1 MDWEFTGNHYLA
13 LPWIARRDGA
23 IHGVNAGH
31 RGMSALVS
39 WTGEGKGSGE
49 GRPLVRIG
57 VWVEG
62 RERPL
67 EGLRWDRLDRWIPRF
82 TADLGDGFRVVVT
95 YCAPGGFDPLVRGAV
110 VHVQVSNGTGRDT
123 RARVWLEGCWAWT
136 LRTTATTRP
145 IGGVHRLGRGQGPDG
160 LTLEVGEAPSGAALG
175 VVVVAP
181 SASYEAGPGN
191 EVAQIEAGEEIA
203 RPVGTPIAFRAGA
216 EKRLS
221 AASRATF
228 TFILSAAPERDGALH
243 TAARLS
249 TLGGEELIRRGR
261 LDLASLNRSMD
272 GGVARDMLSRNMVF
286 HHYYGAVRAIDDD
299 RIYPVQ
305 SRSPEFGPCAV
316 FGEREA
322 LAWSLPAYVLTDPM
336 LSRELLMRALEVW
349 SDRAG
354 TLRRYLDGGV
364 LDGAFS
370 LGRLCD
376 WALAIE
382 RYVDVT
388 REDGF
393 TEEPLVQQ
401 LLREL
406 DDAIYARLHPEIF
419 LGSTEV
425 LPGGERADYPWC
437 AFDNVLVW
445 RVCRS
450 LDRLWRTWRDASGPA
465 PDPARLRNGAE
476 EVEAAIW
483 QRCTTEIEGLQVIAS
498 TSDLQG
504 NAAVY
509 DDPAGSLRLLPWFEF
524 CPTDDPIWSNTM
536 ELLHSTS
543 YPLWHGAA
551 PYPGLASRSRPAEA
565 SFAALCADLLG
576 PRRNAALDIVRRL
589 TLPGDVACTT
599 FDPQTGRAASGP
611 YAAALAGFLVQAL
624 LHGTNAREQTKKA
637 ER

>member
-1 MDWEFTGNHYLA
+1 MNWEFTGNHYLA
-13 LPWIARRDGA
+13 LPWIAPANGS

-39 WTGEGKGSGE
+39 WTGEDRGSGE
-49 GRPLVRIG
+49 GRPLLRIG
-57 VWVEG
+57 VSVEG
-62 RERPL
+62 LERPL
-67 EGLRWDRLDRWIPRF
+67 ARLRWERLDRWIPRF
-82 TADLGDGFRVVVT
+82 TADLGDGFRLVVT

-110 VHVQVSNGTGRDT
+110 IHTQLSNGTGRDT
-123 RARVWLEGCWAWT
+123 RASVWLEGCWGWT
-136 LRTTATTRP
+136 LRTIATTRP
-145 IGGVHRLGRGQGPDG
+145 LGGTHRLARGQGPDG
-160 LTLEVGEAPSGAALG
+160 LTLEVGEAPNGAALG
-175 VVVVAP
+175 VVVAAP
-181 SASYEAGPGN
+181 SPIYEAGAGSDLGPIEPG
-191 EVAQIEAGEEIA
+191 GEIT
-203 RPVGTPIAFRAGA
+203 RPVGTPIAFRVSA
-216 EKRLS
+216 EKRLN
-221 AASRATF
+221 AASRTSVS
-228 TFILSAAPERDGALH
+228 FILSAALERDGALE
-243 TAARLS
+243 TAARLCA
-249 TLGGEELIRRGR
+249 LGGEELTRRGR
-261 LDLASLNRSMD
+261 LDLASLNRTAD
-272 GGVARDMLSRNMVF
+272 DGVARDMLSRNMVF

-364 LDGAFS
+364 VDGAFS

-376 WALAIE
+376 WVLAID
-382 RYVDVT
+382 RYTEIT
-388 REDGF
+388 RDDGF
-393 TEEPLVQQ
+393 ADEPLVQQ
-401 LLREL
+401 LLREI
-406 DDAIYARLHPEIF
+406 DDAVYARLHPEIF

-445 RVCRS
+445 RLCRA
-450 LDRLWRTWRDASGPA
+450 LDRLWRAHRDAPPA
-465 PDPARLRNGAE
+465 QDVPRLRNGADE
-476 EVEAAIW
+476 IEAAIW
-483 QRCTTEIEGLQVIAS
+483 QRCTIEVEGLQVIAC

-509 DDPAGSLRLLPWFEF
+509 DDPAGSLRLLPYYGF
-524 CPTDDPIWSNTM
+524 CAADDPIWSNTM

-543 YPLWHGAA
+543 YPLWHGRAA
-551 PYPGLASRSRPAEA
+551 HPGLASRSRPSEA
-565 SFAALCADLLG
+565 SFAALCADLFG
-576 PRRNAALDIVRRL
+576 PRRNAALELVRRL
-589 TLPGDVACTT
+589 ALPGDVPCTT

-611 YAAALAGFLVQAL
+611 YAATLAGWLVQAL
-624 LHGTNAREQTKKA
+624 LHGTDAKAPMKKA